1 MASEMDDFL
10 ITNFRNRVQ
19 DGSRIRLQSHFQDI
33 KVLLGSDLP
42 PDQSWPADI
51 RETLHSLNSV
61 LEECEIKPKG
71 KLLTCSDPTKDKL
84 NKIKEEI
91 KNFTPCP
98 KSSNETEV
106 PRQSSRSVDASKVH
120 GFDNDVI
127 SLEKVLL
134 SQESKHR
141 FKAIGI
147 TGIAG
152 IGKTTL
158 CQFLFNKKEVK
169 DYFLPRI
176 WVCMSKQ
183 PGDDTDGK
191 VAILKRML
199 VNLGV
204 EEEIINQISR
214 DQDEV
219 MKGLLYALHLQ
230 LQGKRYLI
238 VFDDARDRNEWY
250 GELSSSPTREG
261 KWDRLAHGLP
271 KGCGGAV
278 IVTSR
283 DEKLAKAMTDPKGI
297 AYRVLPLLDPE
308 CCWSIF
314 KDAAEQGGKPFNLP
328 DNAEI
333 KKEIFK
339 RCSGLPLTAKMM
351 GQIIAKKPAEEG
363 APNESHQPHPEG
375 AAPNDESHQQPQ
387 LPEGAAP
394 NGQSNEQLPEGAAPN
409 DQSDQ
414 QLPLPEGAAP
424 NDQSDQQLPLP
435 EGAAP
440 NDQSHQ
446 QLPLPD
452 GAAPN
457 DQSHQQLPLPE
468 GAAPNDQSH
477 QQLPLPEGAAP
488 NDQSHQQLPLPEG
501 AAPNDQRH
509 QQLPEEGATNESHQQ
524 LPEEGAPNE
533 SHQQLPEEGAPNDQS
548 HQQLPEVAAPNE
560 SQQHVPVDA
569 ASNGSKP

>member
-375 AAPNDESHQQPQ
+375 AAPND
-387 LPEGAAP
+387 
-394 NGQSNEQLPEGAAPN
+394 
-409 DQSDQ
+409 
-414 QLPLPEGAAP
+414 
-424 NDQSDQQLPLP
+424 QSDQQLPLP